1 MIRENR
7 VSLWL
12 GFFQS
17 KQEFMSYI
25 EVAYDEDGNFIPS
38 KFQNDYAIDEYDL
51 DAIESDWISEKCSD
65 VKSLLAVLSVRC
77 RVWLRTSINSILST
91 LWLWTVTLVSRWLFI
106 RIIRLRSDSTDMYMC
121 RSEILQCSYAE
132 WR

>member
-65 VKSLLAVLSVRC
+65 VKSLLAGFSEDKIIIPQFNKL
-77 RVWLRTSINSILST
+77 LKNEKIENYNSIVL
-91 LWLWTVTLVSRWLFI
+91 LYNYDYE
-106 RIIRLRSDSTDMYMC
+106 IIFC
-121 RSEILQCSYAE
+121 NNN
-132 WR
+132 

>member
-25 EVAYDEDGNFIPS
+25 EVAYDEDDNFIPS

-51 DAIESDWISEKCSD
+51 DAIESDWISERCSD
-65 VKSLLAVLSVRC
+65 VKSLLAGFSEDKIIIPQFNKL
-77 RVWLRTSINSILST
+77 LKNEKIETYNSIVL
-91 LWLWTVTLVSRWLFI
+91 LYNYDYE
-106 RIIRLRSDSTDMYMC
+106 IIFCNNKKLKYIGC
-121 RSEILQCSYAE
+121 VNVFY
-132 WR
+132 